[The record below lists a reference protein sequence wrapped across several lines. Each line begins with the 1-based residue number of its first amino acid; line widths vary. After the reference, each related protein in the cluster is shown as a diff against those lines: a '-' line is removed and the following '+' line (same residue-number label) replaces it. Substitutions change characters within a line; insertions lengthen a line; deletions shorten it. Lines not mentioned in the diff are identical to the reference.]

1 LQNINIMEVPK
12 EHQLI
17 CPDCGQVIDMRDL
30 SQVFAHEPCDG
41 TRKNYNE
48 IEKIQHSG
56 SQKIG
61 DNVYWTADKK
71 PIHLN

>member
-1 LQNINIMEVPK
+1 MKIPK

-30 SQVFAHEPCDG
+30 NQVFAHENCNGIPIDYD
-41 TRKNYNE
+41 NMEQIPY
-48 IEKIQHSG
+48 SG

-61 DNVYWTADKK
+61 DSVEWTKDKK
-71 PIHLN
+71 PITLN